1 MVDPGVFFIALQRTH
16 AGRVNRTSFR
26 PAAVGGGQGQTSPL
40 LASVGDDG
48 VLAVQT
54 LAEGSHQS
62 R

>member
-1 MVDPGVFFIALQRTH
+1 MVDPCVVIIALQRAH

-26 PAAVGGGQGQTSPL
+26 PAVGGGQDQASPL

-54 LAEGSHQS
+54 LAEGSYHS